1 MREKIFSTPFFTPKE
16 KDSCG
21 VHSNERNY
29 QTITVIKKIPVTLS
43 FTLIRKYSQQ
53 LSTNA
58 DRQGANRELITF
70 NSGRL
75 SVFLSSLCYAV
86 ERHF

>member
-1 MREKIFSTPFFTPKE
+1 MNLSMIRYIAGWILSFEAAFLSLPCLIALLYREKEGIAF
-16 KDSCG
+16 
-21 VHSNERNY
+21 
-29 QTITVIKKIPVTLS
+29 S

-53 LSTNA
+53 LITNA

-75 SVFLSSLCYAV
+75 SAFLSSLCYAI

>member
-1 MREKIFSTPFFTPKE
+1 MLESIDFTRFLI
-16 KDSCG
+16 DD
-21 VHSNERNY
+21 
-29 QTITVIKKIPVTLS
+29 TVRKFIKKDLKGFDFAV
-43 FTLIRKYSQQ
+43 IRKYLQQ
-53 LSTNA
+53 IMTNT

-75 SVFLSSLCYAV
+75 SVFLSSLCYAI

>member
-1 MREKIFSTPFFTPKE
+1 MKKAL
-16 KDSCG
+16 K
-21 VHSNERNY
+21 
-29 QTITVIKKIPVTLS
+29 TVS

-53 LSTNA
+53 LITNA
-58 DRQGANRELITF
+58 DRQGANRNRELITF

-75 SVFLSSLCYAV
+75 SVFLSSLCYAI